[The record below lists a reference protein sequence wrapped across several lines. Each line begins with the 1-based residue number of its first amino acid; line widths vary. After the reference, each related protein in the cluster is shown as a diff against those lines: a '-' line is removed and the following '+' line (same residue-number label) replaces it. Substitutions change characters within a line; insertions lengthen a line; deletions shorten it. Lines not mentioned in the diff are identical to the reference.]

1 MSAPRIQQR
10 FAIGETVWAVNP
22 YGSIISGPV
31 SDTSRIGPGPAVH
44 YIAHGGVEV
53 VAHPAFATEAE
64 AVAYRLN
71 EVEVEVFVLKARLR
85 TLEGGRVADAM
96 IAARKGGES

>member
-10 FAIGETVWAVNP
+10 FAIGETAWAVNP

-31 SDTSRIGPGPAVH
+31 SDASNIGPAVH
-44 YIAHGGVEV
+44 YIAHGGVEI

-64 AVAYRLN
+64 AVACRLN
-71 EVEVEVFVLKARLR
+71 EVEVEVAVLKARLR